1 MQLSGKCGPVK
12 YRYLTTKFLKF
23 MSKKMSK
30 VIMLRTKLQN
40 ELLKKKDVRC

>member
-12 YRYLTTKFLKF
+12 YKYLTTKFFKF
-23 MSKKMSK
+23 ISRKMSK

-40 ELLKKKDVRC
+40 EFLKKKDVRC